1 MFINNSL
8 SNPSKVTPISLPHF
22 TKKMNFLTPGNIRS
36 LINFEK
42 IASNL
47 TSNNYAIYAK
57 YLSYLTIPVSV
68 IFGIANLFH
77 VNLVIV
83 FSIISLVQGVV
94 LLFLEVPFLLKI
106 CPLSENFISHLKVI
120 NDDNKKKLILYAIL
134 AIVQWCSLIFKATSL
149 IVVAVCLTCSFIS
162 YGIAYTKDQHISSE
176 DSVIKSPFDDDF
188 AV

>member
-1 MFINNSL
+1 
-8 SNPSKVTPISLPHF
+8 
-22 TKKMNFLTPGNIRS
+22 MNFLTPSNIKS

-77 VNLVIV
+77 VNLVII

-106 CPLSENFISHLKVI
+106 CPLSENFIAYLKVI
-120 NDDNKKKLILYAIL
+120 NDDNKKKIDFVRCAGYSSM
-134 AIVQWCSLIFKATSL
+134 V
-149 IVVAVCLTCSFIS
+149 FIN
-162 YGIAYTKDQHISSE
+162 
-176 DSVIKSPFDDDF
+176 F
-188 AV
+188 